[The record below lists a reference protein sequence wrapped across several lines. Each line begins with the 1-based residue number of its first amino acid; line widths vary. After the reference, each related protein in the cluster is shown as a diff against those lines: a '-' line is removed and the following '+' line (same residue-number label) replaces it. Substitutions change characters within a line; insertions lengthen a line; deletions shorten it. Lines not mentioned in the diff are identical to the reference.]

1 MIWILCALAVSCAAI
16 YVGAKQLNK
25 QKKTIHSIDDLTKG
39 LSQKIV
45 QSETVEV
52 ALRGLAKAIDEIE
65 EQRITA
71 DAFRQQLIA
80 ALDSLNYG
88 IAIYGQDDQL
98 IHTNP
103 YASSFLSGVHSG
115 ALIADAIDE
124 LFQTRD
130 GQEVIDQELD
140 VFDNSHP
147 SSVTHSRKK
156 TFYVVLR
163 ELSIEGNQIGSVVT
177 IEDISEQERL
187 ESVRRDFISNISHE
201 LKTPIGAIALL
212 TETLLGEPDTDLV
225 QTFAPNILQETERL
239 SETID
244 DLLSLS
250 RIEHG
255 STDSFNQIDILKCAE
270 QAIDRVN
277 IFAKQNEVTVLT
289 SFPPA
294 PVHLFGDEL
303 QLTSA
308 FYNIL
313 ENSVKYKRINQGNV
327 HLTVKQLDDFIEVEI
342 SDNGIGIPTKDLDR
356 IFERFYCV
364 DRSHSGSGVGLGLAI
379 VRHVIVNHEGVIRIE
394 STEGVGT
401 TFVIQFPTNSV
412 EPRTGKGHASL
423 PLFDEN
429 EVATS

>member
-1 MIWILCALAVSCAAI
+1 MIWILCALAVSCAAM
-16 YVGAKQLNK
+16 YVSVKQLNK

-45 QSETVEV
+45 QSENVEV
-52 ALRGLAKAIDEIE
+52 ALRGIAKAIDEIE
-65 EQRITA
+65 EQRIKA
-71 DAFRQQLIA
+71 DAFRQQLVT

-156 TFYVVLR
+156 TFYIILR

-225 QTFAPNILQETERL
+225 QKFAPNILQETERL

-255 STDSFNQIDILKCAE
+255 STDSFNQIDLLKCIE

-277 IFAKQNEVTVLT
+277 TFAKQNEVTVLT

-327 HLTVKQLDDFIEVEI
+327 HLTVQQLDDFIEVEI

-356 IFERFYCV
+356 VFERFYCV

-379 VRHVIVNHEGVIRIE
+379 VRHVIVNHEGVLRIE

-401 TFVIQFPTNSV
+401 TFFIQFPTNFI
-412 EPRTGKGHASL
+412 EPRSEKGHASL
-423 PLFDEN
+423 SLLHEN

>member
-16 YVGAKQLNK
+16 YVNVKQLNK

-65 EQRITA
+65 EQRIKA
-71 DAFRQQLIA
+71 DAFRQQLVT

-147 SSVTHSRKK
+147 SSVTQSRKK
-156 TFYVVLR
+156 TFYIILR

-225 QTFAPNILQETERL
+225 QKFAPNILQETERL

-255 STDSFNQIDILKCAE
+255 STDSFNQIDLLKCIE

-277 IFAKQNEVTVLT
+277 TFAKQNEVTVLT

-327 HLTVKQLDDFIEVEI
+327 HLTVQQLDDFIEVEI

-356 IFERFYCV
+356 VFERFYCV

-401 TFVIQFPTNSV
+401 TFFIQFPTNFI
-412 EPRTGKGHASL
+412 EPRSEKGHASL
-423 PLFDEN
+423 SLLHEN

>member
-25 QKKTIHSIDDLTKG
+25 QKKTIRSIDDLTKG

-65 EQRITA
+65 EQRIKA
-71 DAFRQQLIA
+71 DAFRQQLTA

-156 TFYVVLR
+156 TFYIILR

-225 QTFAPNILQETERL
+225 QKFAPNILQETERL

-327 HLTVKQLDDFIEVEI
+327 HLTVQQLDDFIEVEI

-401 TFVIQFPTNSV
+401 TFFIQFPINSV
-412 EPRTGKGHASL
+412 EPKSEKGHASVSL
-423 PLFDEN
+423 LHEN

>member
-1 MIWILCALAVSCAAI
+1 MYVS
-16 YVGAKQLNK
+16 VKQLNK

-65 EQRITA
+65 EQRIKA
-71 DAFRQQLIA
+71 DAFRQQLVT

-156 TFYVVLR
+156 TFYIILR

-225 QTFAPNILQETERL
+225 QKFAPNILQETERL

-255 STDSFNQIDILKCAE
+255 LTDSFNQIDLLKCIE

-277 IFAKQNEVTVLT
+277 TFAKQNEVTVLT

-327 HLTVKQLDDFIEVEI
+327 HLTVQQLDDFIEVEI

-356 IFERFYCV
+356 VFERFYCV

-401 TFVIQFPTNSV
+401 TFFIQFPTNFI
-412 EPRTGKGHASL
+412 EPRSEKGHASL
-423 PLFDEN
+423 SLLHEN

>member
-25 QKKTIHSIDDLTKG
+25 QKETIHSIDDLTKG

-156 TFYVVLR
+156 TFYIILR

-225 QTFAPNILQETERL
+225 QKFAPNILQETERL

-308 FYNIL
+308 LYNIL

-401 TFVIQFPTNSV
+401 TFFIQFPTNFI
-412 EPRTGKGHASL
+412 EPRSEKGHASL
-423 PLFDEN
+423 SLLHEN

>member
-16 YVGAKQLNK
+16 YVSVKQLNK

-65 EQRITA
+65 EQRIKA
-71 DAFRQQLIA
+71 DAFRQQLVT

-156 TFYVVLR
+156 TFYIILR

-225 QTFAPNILQETERL
+225 QKFAPNILQETERL

-255 STDSFNQIDILKCAE
+255 STDSFNQIDLLKCIE

-277 IFAKQNEVTVLT
+277 TFAKQNEVTVLT

-327 HLTVKQLDDFIEVEI
+327 HLTVQQLDDFIEVEI

-356 IFERFYCV
+356 VFERFYCV

-401 TFVIQFPTNSV
+401 TFFIQFPTNFV
-412 EPRTGKGHASL
+412 EPRSEKGHASL
-423 PLFDEN
+423 SLLHEN

>member
-1 MIWILCALAVSCAAI
+1 MIWILCALAVSCAAM
-16 YVGAKQLNK
+16 YVSVKQLNK

-65 EQRITA
+65 EQRIKA

-156 TFYVVLR
+156 TFYIILR

-225 QTFAPNILQETERL
+225 QKFAPNILQETERL

-255 STDSFNQIDILKCAE
+255 LTDSFNQIDLLKCIE

-277 IFAKQNEVTVLT
+277 TFAKQNEVTVLT

-327 HLTVKQLDDFIEVEI
+327 HLTVQQLDDFIEVEI

-379 VRHVIVNHEGVIRIE
+379 VRHVIVNHEGVLRIE

-401 TFVIQFPTNSV
+401 TFFIQFPTNFV
-412 EPRTGKGHASL
+412 EPIPGKGQASL
-423 PLFDEN
+423 PLLDEN

>member
-1 MIWILCALAVSCAAI
+1 MIWILCALAVSCAAM
-16 YVGAKQLNK
+16 YVSVKQLNK

-65 EQRITA
+65 EQRIKA
-71 DAFRQQLIA
+71 DAFRQQLVT

-156 TFYVVLR
+156 TFYIILR

-225 QTFAPNILQETERL
+225 QKFAPNILQETERL

-255 STDSFNQIDILKCAE
+255 STDSFNQIDLLKCIE

-277 IFAKQNEVTVLT
+277 TFAKQNEVTVLT

-327 HLTVKQLDDFIEVEI
+327 HLTVQQFDDFIEVEI

-356 IFERFYCV
+356 VFERFYCV

-401 TFVIQFPTNSV
+401 TFFIQFPTNFI
-412 EPRTGKGHASL
+412 EPRSEKGHASL
-423 PLFDEN
+423 SLLHEN

>member
-156 TFYVVLR
+156 TFYIILR

-225 QTFAPNILQETERL
+225 QKFAPNILQETERL

-327 HLTVKQLDDFIEVEI
+327 HLTVQQLDDFIEVEI

-401 TFVIQFPTNSV
+401 TFFIQFPTNFI
-412 EPRTGKGHASL
+412 EPRSEKGHASL
-423 PLFDEN
+423 SLLHEN

>member
-16 YVGAKQLNK
+16 YVSVKQLNK
-25 QKKTIHSIDDLTKG
+25 QKKTIRSIDDLTKG

-52 ALRGLAKAIDEIE
+52 ALRGLARAIDEIE
-65 EQRITA
+65 EQRIKA
-71 DAFRQQLIA
+71 DAFHQQLVT

-124 LFQTRD
+124 LFQTRN

-255 STDSFNQIDILKCAE
+255 STDSFNQIDLLKCAE
-270 QAIDRVN
+270 QAIDRVK

-294 PVHLFGDEL
+294 PVHLFGDAL
-303 QLTSA
+303 QLTSV

-327 HLTVKQLDDFIEVEI
+327 HLTVKQLDDFIEIEI

-429 EVATS
+429 EVAKS

>member
-16 YVGAKQLNK
+16 YVNVKQLNK

-45 QSETVEV
+45 QSETVEI

-65 EQRITA
+65 EQRIKA
-71 DAFRQQLIA
+71 DAFRQQLVT

-156 TFYVVLR
+156 TFYIILR
-163 ELSIEGNQIGSVVT
+163 ELSIEGDQIGSVVT

-225 QTFAPNILQETERL
+225 QKFAPNILQETERL

-308 FYNIL
+308 LYNIL
-313 ENSVKYKRINQGNV
+313 ENSVKYKRINQGYV
-327 HLTVKQLDDFIEVEI
+327 HLTVQQLDDFIEVEI

-356 IFERFYCV
+356 VFERFYCV

-401 TFVIQFPTNSV
+401 TFFIQFPTNFI
-412 EPRTGKGHASL
+412 EPRSEKGHASL
-423 PLFDEN
+423 SLLHEN

>member
-1 MIWILCALAVSCAAI
+1 MYINV
-16 YVGAKQLNK
+16 KQLNK

-45 QSETVEV
+45 QSETVEI
-52 ALRGLAKAIDEIE
+52 ALGGLAKAIDEIE
-65 EQRITA
+65 EQRIKA

-103 YASSFLSGVHSG
+103 YASSLLSGVHSG

-156 TFYVVLR
+156 TFYIILR

-225 QTFAPNILQETERL
+225 QKFAPNILQETERL

-327 HLTVKQLDDFIEVEI
+327 HLTVQQFDDFIEVEI

-401 TFVIQFPTNSV
+401 TFFIQFPINSV
-412 EPRTGKGHASL
+412 EPKSEKGHASVSL
-423 PLFDEN
+423 LHEN

>member
-1 MIWILCALAVSCAAI
+1 MIWILCALAVSCAAM
-16 YVGAKQLNK
+16 YVSVKQLNK

-65 EQRITA
+65 EQRIKA
-71 DAFRQQLIA
+71 DAFRQQLVT

-156 TFYVVLR
+156 TFYIILR

-225 QTFAPNILQETERL
+225 QKFAPNILQETERL

-255 STDSFNQIDILKCAE
+255 STDSFNQIDLLKCIE

-277 IFAKQNEVTVLT
+277 TFAKQNEVTVLT

-327 HLTVKQLDDFIEVEI
+327 HLTVQQLDDFIEVEI

-356 IFERFYCV
+356 VFERFYCV

-401 TFVIQFPTNSV
+401 TFFIQFPTNFI
-412 EPRTGKGHASL
+412 EPRSEKGHASL
-423 PLFDEN
+423 SLLHEN

>member
-16 YVGAKQLNK
+16 YVNVKQLNK

-156 TFYVVLR
+156 TFYIILR

-225 QTFAPNILQETERL
+225 QKFAPNILQETERL

-327 HLTVKQLDDFIEVEI
+327 HLTVQQLDDFIEVEI

-401 TFVIQFPTNSV
+401 TFFIQFPINSV
-412 EPRTGKGHASL
+412 EPKSEKGHASVSL
-423 PLFDEN
+423 LHEN

>member
-16 YVGAKQLNK
+16 YVSVKQLNK

-65 EQRITA
+65 EQRIKA

-156 TFYVVLR
+156 TFYIILR

-225 QTFAPNILQETERL
+225 QKFAPNILQETERL

-255 STDSFNQIDILKCAE
+255 STDSFNQIDLLKCIE

-277 IFAKQNEVTVLT
+277 TFAKQNEVTVLT

-327 HLTVKQLDDFIEVEI
+327 HLTVQQLDDFIEVEI

-401 TFVIQFPTNSV
+401 TFFIQFPTNFV
-412 EPRTGKGHASL
+412 EPRSEKGHASL
-423 PLFDEN
+423 SLLHEN

>member
-1 MIWILCALAVSCAAI
+1 MYVS
-16 YVGAKQLNK
+16 VKQLNK

-65 EQRITA
+65 EQRIKA
-71 DAFRQQLIA
+71 DAFRQQLVT

-156 TFYVVLR
+156 TFYIILR

-225 QTFAPNILQETERL
+225 QKFAPNILQETERL

-255 STDSFNQIDILKCAE
+255 STDSFNQIDLLKCIE

-277 IFAKQNEVTVLT
+277 TFAKQNEVTVLT

-327 HLTVKQLDDFIEVEI
+327 HLTVQQLDDFIEVEI

-401 TFVIQFPTNSV
+401 TFFIQFPINSV
-412 EPRTGKGHASL
+412 EPKSEKGHASVSL
-423 PLFDEN
+423 LHEN

>member
-1 MIWILCALAVSCAAI
+1 MYVS
-16 YVGAKQLNK
+16 VKQLNK

-65 EQRITA
+65 EQRIKA
-71 DAFRQQLIA
+71 DAFRQQLVT

-156 TFYVVLR
+156 TFYIILR

-225 QTFAPNILQETERL
+225 QKFAPNILQETERL

-255 STDSFNQIDILKCAE
+255 STDSFNQIDLLKCIE

-277 IFAKQNEVTVLT
+277 TFAKQNEVTVLT

-327 HLTVKQLDDFIEVEI
+327 HLTVQQLDDFIEVEI

-356 IFERFYCV
+356 VFERFYCV

-379 VRHVIVNHEGVIRIE
+379 VRHVIVNHEGVLRIE

-401 TFVIQFPTNSV
+401 TFFIQFPTNFI
-412 EPRTGKGHASL
+412 EPRSEKGHASL
-423 PLFDEN
+423 SLLHEN

>member
-1 MIWILCALAVSCAAI
+1 MIWILCALAVSCAAM
-16 YVGAKQLNK
+16 YVNVKQLNK

-65 EQRITA
+65 EQRIKA
-71 DAFRQQLIA
+71 DAFRQQLVT

-156 TFYVVLR
+156 TFYIILR

-225 QTFAPNILQETERL
+225 QKFAPNILQETERL

-255 STDSFNQIDILKCAE
+255 STDSFNQIDLLKCIE

-277 IFAKQNEVTVLT
+277 TFAKQNEVTVLT

-327 HLTVKQLDDFIEVEI
+327 HLTVQQLDDFIEVEI

-356 IFERFYCV
+356 VFERFYCV

-401 TFVIQFPTNSV
+401 TFFIQFPTNFI
-412 EPRTGKGHASL
+412 EPRSEKGHASL
-423 PLFDEN
+423 SLLHEN

>member
-16 YVGAKQLNK
+16 YVGVKQLNK

-65 EQRITA
+65 EQRIKA

-156 TFYVVLR
+156 TFYIILR

-225 QTFAPNILQETERL
+225 QKFAPNILQETERL

-277 IFAKQNEVTVLT
+277 TFAKQNEVTVLT

-327 HLTVKQLDDFIEVEI
+327 HLTVQQLDDFIEVEI

-401 TFVIQFPTNSV
+401 TFFIQFPINFV
-412 EPRTGKGHASL
+412 EPRSEKGHASL
-423 PLFDEN
+423 SLLHEN

>member
-1 MIWILCALAVSCAAI
+1 MIWILCALAVSCAAM
-16 YVGAKQLNK
+16 YVSVKQLNK

-65 EQRITA
+65 EQRIKA

-156 TFYVVLR
+156 TFYIILR

-225 QTFAPNILQETERL
+225 QKFAPNILQETERL

-255 STDSFNQIDILKCAE
+255 STDSFNQIDLLKCIE

-277 IFAKQNEVTVLT
+277 TFAKQNEVTVLT

-327 HLTVKQLDDFIEVEI
+327 HLTVQQLDDFIEVEI

-356 IFERFYCV
+356 VFERFYCV

-401 TFVIQFPTNSV
+401 TFFIQFPTNFI
-412 EPRTGKGHASL
+412 EPRSEKGHASL
-423 PLFDEN
+423 SLLHEN

>member
-1 MIWILCALAVSCAAI
+1 MIWILCALAVSCAAM
-16 YVGAKQLNK
+16 YVSVKQLNK

-65 EQRITA
+65 EQRIKA
-71 DAFRQQLIA
+71 DAFRQQLVT

-156 TFYVVLR
+156 TFYIILR

-225 QTFAPNILQETERL
+225 QKFAPNILQETERL

-255 STDSFNQIDILKCAE
+255 STDSFNQIDLLKCIE

-277 IFAKQNEVTVLT
+277 TFAKQNEVTVLT

-327 HLTVKQLDDFIEVEI
+327 HLTVQQLDDFIEVEI

-356 IFERFYCV
+356 VFERFYCV

-401 TFVIQFPTNSV
+401 TFFIQFPTNFV
-412 EPRTGKGHASL
+412 EPIPGKGQASL
-423 PLFDEN
+423 PLLDEN

>member
-16 YVGAKQLNK
+16 YVNVKQLNK

-45 QSETVEV
+45 QSETVEI

-65 EQRITA
+65 EQRIKA

-156 TFYVVLR
+156 TFYIILR

-225 QTFAPNILQETERL
+225 QKFAPNILQETERL

-255 STDSFNQIDILKCAE
+255 STDSFNQIDLLKCIE

-277 IFAKQNEVTVLT
+277 TFAKQNEVTVLT

-294 PVHLFGDEL
+294 PAHLFGDEL

-327 HLTVKQLDDFIEVEI
+327 HLTVQQLDDFIEVEI

-356 IFERFYCV
+356 VFERFYCV

-401 TFVIQFPTNSV
+401 TFFIQFPTNFI
-412 EPRTGKGHASL
+412 EPRSEKGHASL
-423 PLFDEN
+423 SLLHEN

>member
-1 MIWILCALAVSCAAI
+1 MIWILCALAVSCAAM
-16 YVGAKQLNK
+16 YVSVKQLNK

-52 ALRGLAKAIDEIE
+52 ALRRLAKAIDEIE
-65 EQRITA
+65 EQRIKA
-71 DAFRQQLIA
+71 DAFRQQLVT

-156 TFYVVLR
+156 TFYIILR

-225 QTFAPNILQETERL
+225 QKFAPNILQETERL

-255 STDSFNQIDILKCAE
+255 STDSFNQIDLLKCIE

-277 IFAKQNEVTVLT
+277 TFAKQNEVTVLT

-327 HLTVKQLDDFIEVEI
+327 HLTVQQLDDFIEVEI

-356 IFERFYCV
+356 VFERFYCV

-401 TFVIQFPTNSV
+401 TFFIQFPTNFI
-412 EPRTGKGHASL
+412 EPRSEKGHASL
-423 PLFDEN
+423 SLLHEN

>member
-1 MIWILCALAVSCAAI
+1 MIWILCALAVSCAAM
-16 YVGAKQLNK
+16 YVSVKQLNK

-65 EQRITA
+65 EQRIKA

-156 TFYVVLR
+156 TFYIILR

-225 QTFAPNILQETERL
+225 QKFAPNILQETERL

-255 STDSFNQIDILKCAE
+255 STDSFNQIDLLKCIE

-277 IFAKQNEVTVLT
+277 TFAKQNEVTVLT

-327 HLTVKQLDDFIEVEI
+327 HLTVQQLDDFIEVEI

-356 IFERFYCV
+356 VFERFYCV

-401 TFVIQFPTNSV
+401 TFFIQFPTNFV
-412 EPRTGKGHASL
+412 EPRSEKGHASL
-423 PLFDEN
+423 SLLHEN

>member
-1 MIWILCALAVSCAAI
+1 MLCALAVSCAAI

-65 EQRITA
+65 EQRITT

-156 TFYVVLR
+156 TFYIILR

-225 QTFAPNILQETERL
+225 QKFAPNILQETERL

-277 IFAKQNEVTVLT
+277 TFAKQNEVTVLT

-327 HLTVKQLDDFIEVEI
+327 HLTVQQLDDFIEVEI

-401 TFVIQFPTNSV
+401 TFFIQFPINSV
-412 EPRTGKGHASL
+412 EPKPEKGHASL
-423 PLFDEN
+423 SLLHEN

>member
-156 TFYVVLR
+156 TFYIILR

-225 QTFAPNILQETERL
+225 QKFAPNILQETERL

-327 HLTVKQLDDFIEVEI
+327 HLTVQQLDDFIEVEI

-401 TFVIQFPTNSV
+401 TFFIQFPTNFV
-412 EPRTGKGHASL
+412 EPRSEKGHASL
-423 PLFDEN
+423 SLLHEN

>member
-1 MIWILCALAVSCAAI
+1 MIWILCALAVSCAAM
-16 YVGAKQLNK
+16 YVSVKQLNK

-71 DAFRQQLIA
+71 DAFRQQLVT

-156 TFYVVLR
+156 TFYIILR

-225 QTFAPNILQETERL
+225 QKFAPNILQETERL

-255 STDSFNQIDILKCAE
+255 STDSFNQIDLLKCIE

-277 IFAKQNEVTVLT
+277 TFAKQNEVTVLT

-327 HLTVKQLDDFIEVEI
+327 HLTVQQLDDFIEVEI

-356 IFERFYCV
+356 VFERFYCV

-401 TFVIQFPTNSV
+401 TFFIQFPTNFI
-412 EPRTGKGHASL
+412 EPRSEKGHASL
-423 PLFDEN
+423 SLLHEN

>member
-1 MIWILCALAVSCAAI
+1 MYVS
-16 YVGAKQLNK
+16 VKQLNK

-65 EQRITA
+65 EQRIKA
-71 DAFRQQLIA
+71 DAFRQQLIT

-156 TFYVVLR
+156 TFYIILR

-225 QTFAPNILQETERL
+225 QKFAPNILQETERL

-255 STDSFNQIDILKCAE
+255 STDSFNQIDLLKCIE

-277 IFAKQNEVTVLT
+277 TFAKQNEVTVLT

-327 HLTVKQLDDFIEVEI
+327 HLTVQQLDDFIEVEI

-401 TFVIQFPTNSV
+401 TFFIQFPTNFI
-412 EPRTGKGHASL
+412 EPRSEKGHASL
-423 PLFDEN
+423 SLLHEN

>member
-16 YVGAKQLNK
+16 YVNVKQLNK

-65 EQRITA
+65 EQRIKA
-71 DAFRQQLIA
+71 DAFRQQLVT

-156 TFYVVLR
+156 TFYIILR

-187 ESVRRDFISNISHE
+187 ESVRRDSISNISHE

-225 QTFAPNILQETERL
+225 QKFAPNILQETERL

-255 STDSFNQIDILKCAE
+255 STDSFNQIDLLKCIE

-277 IFAKQNEVTVLT
+277 TFAKQNEVTVLT

-327 HLTVKQLDDFIEVEI
+327 HLTVQQLDDFIEVEI

-379 VRHVIVNHEGVIRIE
+379 VRHVIVNHEGVLRIE

-401 TFVIQFPTNSV
+401 TFFIQFPTNFV
-412 EPRTGKGHASL
+412 EPIPGKGQASL
-423 PLFDEN
+423 PLLDEN

>member
-16 YVGAKQLNK
+16 YVGVKQLNK

-156 TFYVVLR
+156 TFYIILR

-225 QTFAPNILQETERL
+225 QKFAPNILQETERL

-255 STDSFNQIDILKCAE
+255 STDSFNQIDLLKCIE

-277 IFAKQNEVTVLT
+277 TFAKQNEVTVLT

-327 HLTVKQLDDFIEVEI
+327 HLTVQQLDDFIEVEI

-401 TFVIQFPTNSV
+401 TFFIQFPINSV
-412 EPRTGKGHASL
+412 EPKSEKGHASVSL
-423 PLFDEN
+423 LHEN

>member
-1 MIWILCALAVSCAAI
+1 MIWILCALAVSCAAM
-16 YVGAKQLNK
+16 YVSVKQLNK

-156 TFYVVLR
+156 TFYIILR

-225 QTFAPNILQETERL
+225 QKFAPNILQETERL

-255 STDSFNQIDILKCAE
+255 STDSFNQIDLLKCIE

-277 IFAKQNEVTVLT
+277 TFAKQNEVTVLT

-313 ENSVKYKRINQGNV
+313 ENSVKYKRINQGKV
-327 HLTVKQLDDFIEVEI
+327 HLTVQQLDDFIEVKI

-356 IFERFYCV
+356 VFERFYCV

-401 TFVIQFPTNSV
+401 TFFIQFPTNFV
-412 EPRTGKGHASL
+412 EPRSEKGHASL
-423 PLFDEN
+423 SLLHEN

>member
-1 MIWILCALAVSCAAI
+1 MIWILCALAVSCAAM
-16 YVGAKQLNK
+16 YVSVKQLNK

-65 EQRITA
+65 EQRIKA

-156 TFYVVLR
+156 TFYIILR

-225 QTFAPNILQETERL
+225 QKFAPNILQETERL

-255 STDSFNQIDILKCAE
+255 STDSFNQIDLLKCIE

-277 IFAKQNEVTVLT
+277 TFAKQNEVTVLT

-327 HLTVKQLDDFIEVEI
+327 HLTVQQLDDFIEVEI

-401 TFVIQFPTNSV
+401 TFFIQFPTNFV
-412 EPRTGKGHASL
+412 EPKSEKGHASL
-423 PLFDEN
+423 SLLHEN

>member
-65 EQRITA
+65 EQRIKA
-71 DAFRQQLIA
+71 DAFRQQLVT

-156 TFYVVLR
+156 TFYIILR

-225 QTFAPNILQETERL
+225 QKFAPNILQETERL

-327 HLTVKQLDDFIEVEI
+327 HLTVQQLDDFIEVEI

-356 IFERFYCV
+356 VFERFYCV

-401 TFVIQFPTNSV
+401 TFFIQFPTNFI
-412 EPRTGKGHASL
+412 EPRSEKGHASL
-423 PLFDEN
+423 SLLHEN

>member
-1 MIWILCALAVSCAAI
+1 MIWILCALAVSCAAM
-16 YVGAKQLNK
+16 YVSVKQLNK

-156 TFYVVLR
+156 TFYIILR

-225 QTFAPNILQETERL
+225 QKFAPNILQETERL

-327 HLTVKQLDDFIEVEI
+327 HLTVQQLDDFIEVEI

-356 IFERFYCV
+356 VFERFYCV

-401 TFVIQFPTNSV
+401 AFFIQFPTNFI
-412 EPRTGKGHASL
+412 EPRSEKGHASL
-423 PLFDEN
+423 SLLHEN

>member
-1 MIWILCALAVSCAAI
+1 MIWILCALAVSCAAMYI
-16 YVGAKQLNK
+16 NVKQLNK

-156 TFYVVLR
+156 TFYIILR

-225 QTFAPNILQETERL
+225 QKFAPNILQETERL

-303 QLTSA
+303 QLISA

-327 HLTVKQLDDFIEVEI
+327 HLTVQQFDDFIEVEI

-401 TFVIQFPTNSV
+401 TFFIQFPINSV
-412 EPRTGKGHASL
+412 EPKSEKGHASVSL
-423 PLFDEN
+423 LHEN
-429 EVATS
+429 EGATS

>member
-16 YVGAKQLNK
+16 YVGVKQLNK

-156 TFYVVLR
+156 TFYIILR

-225 QTFAPNILQETERL
+225 QKFAPNILQETERL

-327 HLTVKQLDDFIEVEI
+327 HLTVQQLDDFIEVEI

-401 TFVIQFPTNSV
+401 TFFIQFPINSV
-412 EPRTGKGHASL
+412 EPKSEKGHASVSL
-423 PLFDEN
+423 LHEN

>member
-16 YVGAKQLNK
+16 YIGAKQLNK

-156 TFYVVLR
+156 TFYIILR

-255 STDSFNQIDILKCAE
+255 STDSFNQIDLLKCIE

-277 IFAKQNEVTVLT
+277 TFAKQNEVTVLT

-327 HLTVKQLDDFIEVEI
+327 HLTVKQLDDFIEIEI

>member
-1 MIWILCALAVSCAAI
+1 M
-16 YVGAKQLNK
+16 YVNVKQLNK

-65 EQRITA
+65 EQRIKA
-71 DAFRQQLIA
+71 DAFRQQLVT

-156 TFYVVLR
+156 TFYIILR

-225 QTFAPNILQETERL
+225 QKFAPNILQETERL

-255 STDSFNQIDILKCAE
+255 STDSFNQIDLLKCIE

-277 IFAKQNEVTVLT
+277 TFAKQNEVTVLT

-327 HLTVKQLDDFIEVEI
+327 HLTVQQLDDFIEVEI

-401 TFVIQFPTNSV
+401 TFFIQFPTNFI
-412 EPRTGKGHASL
+412 EPRSEKGHASL
-423 PLFDEN
+423 SLLHEN